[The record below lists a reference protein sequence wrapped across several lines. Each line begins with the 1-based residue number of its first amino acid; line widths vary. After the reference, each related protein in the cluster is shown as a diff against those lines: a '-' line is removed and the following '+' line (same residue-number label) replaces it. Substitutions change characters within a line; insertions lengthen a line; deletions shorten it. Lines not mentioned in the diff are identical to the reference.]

1 MKSCR
6 FSFAVHV
13 MAVLAVEEGEC
24 CSSSRL
30 AQTVN
35 TNPVV
40 IRRLLLELHHAGLV
54 RTRRGPQGGA
64 VLSRRPDRINLLQ
77 IQAAVDPQ
85 ELFGLHP
92 NPPSSECPVGR
103 RIGGRDGVHSA
114 SSDSLLYSGVAP
126 DYPPGCR
133 AAFSGTVARVSGN
146 QFGHSASRQILL
158 AICLH
163 RSITD

>member
-30 AQTVN
+30 AETVN

-54 RTRRGPQGGA
+54 RSRRGPQGGA

-103 RIGGRDGVHSA
+103 RIGDVMGYIQRRATRSYTQELRRITLQDVVQR
-114 SSDSLLYSGVAP
+114 LTAP
-126 DYPPGCR
+126 
-133 AAFSGTVARVSGN
+133 
-146 QFGHSASRQILL
+146 
-158 AICLH
+158 
-163 RSITD
+163 

>member
-30 AQTVN
+30 AETVN

-40 IRRLLLELHHAGLV
+40 IRRLLLELHRAGLV

-103 RIGGRDGVHSA
+103 RIGDVMGYIQRRATRSYTQELRRITLQDVVQR
-114 SSDSLLYSGVAP
+114 LTAP
-126 DYPPGCR
+126 
-133 AAFSGTVARVSGN
+133 
-146 QFGHSASRQILL
+146 
-158 AICLH
+158 
-163 RSITD
+163 

>member
-30 AQTVN
+30 AETVN

-103 RIGGRDGVHSA
+103 RIGDVMGYIQR
-114 SSDSLLYSGVAP
+114 
-126 DYPPGCR
+126 R
-133 AAFSGTVARVSGN
+133 AT
-146 QFGHSASRQILL
+146 
-158 AICLH
+158 
-163 RSITD
+163 RSYTQELRRITLQDVVQRLTGP

>member
-13 MAVLAVEEGEC
+13 MAVLAVEGGEC

-30 AQTVN
+30 AETVN

-40 IRRLLLELHHAGLV
+40 IRRLLLELHQAGLV

-64 VLSRRPDRINLLQ
+64 VLSRSPDRINLHQ

-92 NPPSSECPVGR
+92 NPPSLECPVGR
-103 RIGGRDGVHSA
+103 RIGSVMEYIQRRATRSYTQELRKI
-114 SSDSLLYSGVAP
+114 SLQDVVQRL
-126 DYPPGCR
+126 
-133 AAFSGTVARVSGN
+133 ARS
-146 QFGHSASRQILL
+146 
-158 AICLH
+158 
-163 RSITD
+163 

>member
-30 AQTVN
+30 AETVN

-77 IQAAVDPQ
+77 IPAAVDPQ

-103 RIGGRDGVHSA
+103 RIGDVMGYIQRRATRSYTQELRRITLQDVVQR
-114 SSDSLLYSGVAP
+114 LTAP
-126 DYPPGCR
+126 
-133 AAFSGTVARVSGN
+133 
-146 QFGHSASRQILL
+146 
-158 AICLH
+158 
-163 RSITD
+163 

>member
-30 AQTVN
+30 AETVN

-103 RIGGRDGVHSA
+103 RLGDVMGYIQR
-114 SSDSLLYSGVAP
+114 
-126 DYPPGCR
+126 R
-133 AAFSGTVARVSGN
+133 ATRSFTQELRRITLQDVVQR
-146 QFGHSASRQILL
+146 L
-158 AICLH
+158 AGP
-163 RSITD
+163 

>member
-30 AQTVN
+30 AETVN

-103 RIGGRDGVHSA
+103 RIEDVMGYIQRRATRSYTQELRRITLQDVVQRLTA
-114 SSDSLLYSGVAP
+114 S
-126 DYPPGCR
+126 
-133 AAFSGTVARVSGN
+133 
-146 QFGHSASRQILL
+146 
-158 AICLH
+158 
-163 RSITD
+163 

>member
-1 MKSCR
+1 
-6 FSFAVHV
+6 

-30 AQTVN
+30 AETVN

-103 RIGGRDGVHSA
+103 RIGDVMGYIQRRATRSYTQELRRITLQDVVQR
-114 SSDSLLYSGVAP
+114 LTAP
-126 DYPPGCR
+126 
-133 AAFSGTVARVSGN
+133 
-146 QFGHSASRQILL
+146 
-158 AICLH
+158 
-163 RSITD
+163 

>member
-30 AQTVN
+30 AETVN

-92 NPPSSECPVGR
+92 NPPSNECPVGR
-103 RIGGRDGVHSA
+103 RIGDVMGYIQR
-114 SSDSLLYSGVAP
+114 
-126 DYPPGCR
+126 R
-133 AAFSGTVARVSGN
+133 AT
-146 QFGHSASRQILL
+146 
-158 AICLH
+158 
-163 RSITD
+163 RSYTQELRRITLQDVVQRLTAQ

>member
-103 RIGGRDGVHSA
+103 RIGDVMGYIQR
-114 SSDSLLYSGVAP
+114 
-126 DYPPGCR
+126 R
-133 AAFSGTVARVSGN
+133 ATRSYTQELRRITLQDVVQR
-146 QFGHSASRQILL
+146 L
-158 AICLH
+158 AGP
-163 RSITD
+163 

>member
-13 MAVLAVEEGEC
+13 MAVLAIEEGEC

-30 AQTVN
+30 AETVN

-92 NPPSSECPVGR
+92 NPPSRECPVGR
-103 RIGGRDGVHSA
+103 RIGDVMGYIQRRATRSYTQELRRITLQDVVQR
-114 SSDSLLYSGVAP
+114 LTAP
-126 DYPPGCR
+126 
-133 AAFSGTVARVSGN
+133 
-146 QFGHSASRQILL
+146 
-158 AICLH
+158 
-163 RSITD
+163 

>member
-30 AQTVN
+30 AETVN

-103 RIGGRDGVHSA
+103 RIGDVMGYIQRRATRSFTQELRRITLRDVVQR
-114 SSDSLLYSGVAP
+114 LTAP
-126 DYPPGCR
+126 
-133 AAFSGTVARVSGN
+133 
-146 QFGHSASRQILL
+146 
-158 AICLH
+158 
-163 RSITD
+163 

>member
-30 AQTVN
+30 AETVN

-103 RIGGRDGVHSA
+103 RIGDVMGYIQR
-114 SSDSLLYSGVAP
+114 
-126 DYPPGCR
+126 R
-133 AAFSGTVARVSGN
+133 ATRSYT
-146 QFGHSASRQILL
+146 QELRQITLQDVVQRL
-158 AICLH
+158 TAP
-163 RSITD
+163 

>member
-1 MKSCR
+1 
-6 FSFAVHV
+6 
-13 MAVLAVEEGEC
+13 
-24 CSSSRL
+24 
-30 AQTVN
+30 VN

-103 RIGGRDGVHSA
+103 RIGDVMGYIQR
-114 SSDSLLYSGVAP
+114 
-126 DYPPGCR
+126 R
-133 AAFSGTVARVSGN
+133 ATRSYTQELRRITLQDVVQR
-146 QFGHSASRQILL
+146 L
-158 AICLH
+158 AGP
-163 RSITD
+163 

>member
-13 MAVLAVEEGEC
+13 MAVLAIERDEC

-30 AQTVN
+30 AETVN

-40 IRRLLLELHHAGLV
+40 IRRLLLELHNAGLV

-64 VLSRRPDRINLLQ
+64 VLSRGPERITLLQ

-92 NPPSSECPVGR
+92 NPPSAECPVGR
-103 RIGGRDGVHSA
+103 RIEDVMEYIQR
-114 SSDSLLYSGVAP
+114 
-126 DYPPGCR
+126 R
-133 AAFSGTVARVSGN
+133 AT
-146 QFGHSASRQILL
+146 
-158 AICLH
+158 
-163 RSITD
+163 RSYTQELRKITLQDVVERLTRS

>member
-30 AQTVN
+30 AETVN

-103 RIGGRDGVHSA
+103 RIGDVMGYIQR
-114 SSDSLLYSGVAP
+114 
-126 DYPPGCR
+126 R
-133 AAFSGTVARVSGN
+133 AT
-146 QFGHSASRQILL
+146 
-158 AICLH
+158 
-163 RSITD
+163 RSYTQELRRITLQDVVQRLTAQ

>member
-30 AQTVN
+30 AETVN

-54 RTRRGPQGGA
+54 TTRRGPQGGA
-64 VLSRRPDRINLLQ
+64 VLSRRPDQINLLQ
-77 IQAAVDPQ
+77 IQTPVHPQ
-85 ELFGLHP
+85 EIFRLHP
-92 NPPSSECPVGR
+92 NPPSVACPVDIRLEDVMENIQR
-103 RIGGRDGVHSA
+103 R
-114 SSDSLLYSGVAP
+114 P
-126 DYPPGCR
+126 
-133 AAFSGTVARVSGN
+133 
-146 QFGHSASRQILL
+146 
-158 AICLH
+158 
-163 RSITD
+163 

>member
-30 AQTVN
+30 AETVN

-103 RIGGRDGVHSA
+103 RIGDVMGYIQRRATRSYTQELRRI
-114 SSDSLLYSGVAP
+114 SLQDVVQRLTGP
-126 DYPPGCR
+126 
-133 AAFSGTVARVSGN
+133 
-146 QFGHSASRQILL
+146 
-158 AICLH
+158 
-163 RSITD
+163 

>member
-30 AQTVN
+30 AETVN

-103 RIGGRDGVHSA
+103 RIGDVMGYIQRRATRSFTQELRRITLQDVVQR
-114 SSDSLLYSGVAP
+114 LTAP
-126 DYPPGCR
+126 
-133 AAFSGTVARVSGN
+133 
-146 QFGHSASRQILL
+146 
-158 AICLH
+158 
-163 RSITD
+163 

>member
-30 AQTVN
+30 AETVN

-103 RIGGRDGVHSA
+103 RIGDVMGYIQR
-114 SSDSLLYSGVAP
+114 
-126 DYPPGCR
+126 R
-133 AAFSGTVARVSGN
+133 ATRSYTQELRRITLQDVVQR
-146 QFGHSASRQILL
+146 L
-158 AICLH
+158 AGP
-163 RSITD
+163 